1 MKYLKNDILNIFKD
15 SINNNN
21 FIKGIFSNPTKE
33 SSYKK
38 INLKPVQIKEEF
50 FIQFESFVNNKAFH
64 KNENLIDSFKI
75 LDEIIDTFKQILI
88 VTSNQEIQILQNKKG
103 FSIKRKNTES
113 KTLELSHNKQK
124 NYILQDNIP
133 IPFLIRLGVMSEA
146 GKVSKEKFNKFR
158 QINRYLE
165 FIEDTL
171 KELQEK
177 KLVGNSMKIIDFGC
191 GKSYLTFA
199 LYHYLKNIKNLDI
212 DVIGLDLKED
222 VINHCNTIAKDLNFN
237 NLQFLKGDI
246 KDFDIFKD
254 IDLIFSLHACN
265 NATDYSILK
274 GLELGAKAILAVPC
288 CQSEINQKIDKS
300 STTQLNGVLSP
311 FGNHG
316 ILQERF
322 SSLATDAL
330 RALSLELCGYNTKVM
345 EFIDMEHTPKN
356 ILIKAILG
364 SPSKEKLEE
373 KRKEYDKYLEFLGVN
388 PLLDSLLKN
397 YFKK

>member
-21 FIKGIFSNPTKE
+21 FIKGVFSNPTKE

-38 INLKPVQIKEEF
+38 INLKPVQIKEDF

-64 KNENLIDSFKI
+64 KNEPLADSFNI

-88 VTSNQEIQILQNKKG
+88 VTSNQEIQVLQNKKG
-103 FSIKRKNTES
+103 FSIKRKNTEN

-124 NYILQDNIP
+124 NYILQDNTP
-133 IPFLIRLGVMSEA
+133 IPFLIRLGVMSET

-177 KLVGNSMKIIDFGC
+177 KLIGNSMKIIDFGC

-199 LYHYLKNIKNLDI
+199 LYHYLKNIRNLNIDI
-212 DVIGLDLKED
+212 IGLDLKED
-222 VINHCNTIAKDLNFN
+222 VINHCNIIAKDLNFN

-246 KDFDIFKD
+246 KDFDVFKD
-254 IDLIFSLHACN
+254 VDLIFSLHACN

-300 STTQLNGVLSP
+300 PTTELKGVLSP

-364 SPSKEKLEE
+364 SSPKEKLEE
-373 KRKEYDKYLEFLGVN
+373 KRKEYDRYLQFLGVN